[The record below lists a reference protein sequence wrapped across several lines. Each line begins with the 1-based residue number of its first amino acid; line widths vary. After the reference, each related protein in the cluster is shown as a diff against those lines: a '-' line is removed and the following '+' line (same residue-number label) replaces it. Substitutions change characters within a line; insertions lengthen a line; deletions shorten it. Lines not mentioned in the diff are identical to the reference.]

1 MLWLWARDL
10 ISSSFN
16 QQGISFNDVVG
27 WKKIKGKSQV
37 ALDSVTG
44 SCEIIEWFDKNAHE
58 FDIEVAITA
67 LRFHIVPG
75 KELARVQ
82 QLFTSNKSLPLC
94 SVTPPIIFCSTDHHS
109 FTRGN

>member
-1 MLWLWARDL
+1 MMAWHVLWLQARDL

-16 QQGISFNDVVG
+16 QQGISFNDVID

-44 SCEIIEWFDKNAHE
+44 SYEITEWFDKNANE
-58 FDIEVAITA
+58 FDIEFAITA
-67 LRFHIVPG
+67 LRFRIVPG

-82 QLFTSNKSLPLC
+82 QLFTS
-94 SVTPPIIFCSTDHHS
+94 
-109 FTRGN
+109 